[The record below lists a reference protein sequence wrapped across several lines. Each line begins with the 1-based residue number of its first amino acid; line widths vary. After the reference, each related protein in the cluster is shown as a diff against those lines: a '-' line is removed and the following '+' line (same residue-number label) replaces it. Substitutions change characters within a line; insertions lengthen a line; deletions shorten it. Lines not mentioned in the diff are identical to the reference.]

1 MSMDKNQQQWAETVA
16 KKIIHHLDKRRM
28 AGSYAPTAAAARE
41 KILAM
46 IPEGSVVYR
55 CGSMTTADMG
65 LWEEMAKIPGIH
77 IIDPYLP
84 GISPEEGL
92 ELRRKGM
99 TADIMI
105 AGANAITLDGRLVNL
120 DGMGNRVAAM
130 AFGPRKV
137 ILVMGVNKIAA
148 DLDSAISR
156 VKHYAAP
163 VNATRI
169 GAETPCTET
178 GLCADCRSPRRIC
191 NMWSIIEGHMI
202 KDRIHIVLIGENL
215 GY

>member
-1 MSMDKNQQQWAETVA
+1 MDTYQRHWGESVV
-16 KKIIHHLDKRRM
+16 KKIIHHLEKRRM
-28 AGSYAPTAAAARE
+28 AGSYAPTAMDATDM
-41 KILAM
+41 ILAM
-46 IPEGSVVYR
+46 IPEGSTVYR
-55 CGSMTTADMG
+55 CGSMTATNMG
-65 LWEEMAKIPGIH
+65 VWEKIAAIPGIA

-84 GISPEEGL
+84 GTTPEEGL

-99 TADIMI
+99 SADIMI
-105 AGANAITLDGRLVNL
+105 AGSNAITLDGKLVNL

-148 DLDSAISR
+148 DLDSAMAR

-163 VNATRI
+163 VNAARI
-169 GAETPCTET
+169 GAETPCVET

-202 KDRIHIVLIGENL
+202 KDRIHVVLVGETL